1 MRRKRYLLFPL
12 FFFLFCLP
20 FCAEAQVGEKKLT
33 VEFKN
38 EELSSVFKQL
48 SKISGY
54 KILFTYDD
62 VKSYTYS
69 GAIKDKNIREIL
81 DIVLSGKKL
90 EYTIDKEFIT
100 ITTKGPSKQAKVY
113 TVNGVVLSADDG
125 EPLIGATVMVKGT
138 STGVLTDIDGKFTLP
153 NVSSRSKLEFSY
165 VGMLPQSLSPSPTM
179 KVTLQSDVQTL
190 SEVVVT
196 GMQRMDKRMFTGA
209 TDQLKAENIKM
220 DGMADISRGLE
231 GRSAGVSVQNVSGTF
246 GTAPKIRVRGATS
259 IYGSSKPL
267 WVVDGVIME
276 DVAEI
281 GADDLSS
288 GDAET
293 LISSAIAG
301 LNADDIESFQILKDG
316 SATSIYGARA
326 MAGVIVVTTKKGK
339 GKTTVD
345 YGFNMRFTTNGI
357 MAFSPSMQEY
367 ASMWLEA
374 NKEMPEHDWWGWGE
388 ENLKKMAQGIEGIYE
403 STVADWGT
411 MFVGNANRLDELFA
425 RRYSY
430 QHNLSVAGSTDKSDY
445 RISLAYADNQAN
457 LATAYDGQKQLNL
470 RLNYG
475 IKLTDWFKLET
486 SASMIKTNTETPT
499 HGIDRTLYGNDAPFF
514 PAKNPY
520 GQWYANFGNVG
531 DRNAAAA
538 TTDGGRD
545 EREKLTTRVDFKALV
560 DIWKGI
566 TFEGTASFQNEEYRR
581 ERYSLPVQCYNWF
594 GEQTAK
600 LVYETTQTL
609 STPQDVL
616 NFKDSHQPGYL
627 VQANNARYQY
637 YSGLLKYKRT
647 FAEVH
652 NIDAM
657 FGINAEKWVTKK
669 VVTARE
675 KFEDAGIYDLNLAT
689 GTQGNGGG
697 KTHNGTYSYIARLNY
712 NYAEKYMVELMGRRD
727 GNSKFAPG
735 YRFKSF
741 GSVSLGWA
749 FSEEQFVEFL
759 KPVLSFG
766 KLRLSYGSSGNDVG
780 LGDYDYVST
789 VSLGTAG
796 FGTIPANQVSSGF
809 GGLISYDRTWE
820 KVSQKN
826 FGIDL
831 NFFDNRLKATFDY
844 FIKDNTGMLVNVTY
858 PGVLGGKAPK
868 TNSGHLNVKGW
879 EFTIG
884 WRDQI
889 KDFSYYANFNIGD
902 TKSLLKEMEG
912 ADSYG
917 AGWNAAVNGYPLNSY
932 FLYRTDGYFKDQ
944 AEVDRYYALYGE
956 GKEDLTGVGA
966 GSASRLRPGDTK
978 RLDLNGD
985 YKISGAGN
993 ENSDLQYLGDSN
1005 PHFVFGFTLG
1015 GSWKGIDVNA
1025 MFQGVGKQY
1034 VIRNDW
1040 MAYPFQTRTANQNP
1054 TYLGKTWTES
1064 NPNAEFPRLTTN
1076 ANLARWNYQNNDFM
1090 MQNNRYIRLKTLIV
1104 GYTLPQIW
1112 TRKVKLEK
1120 VRVYFSGNDLW
1131 EATSIRDGFDPEM
1144 GAASN
1149 NSGYPFAR
1157 TWSFGLN
1164 ITL

>member
-1 MRRKRYLLFPL
+1 M
-12 FFFLFCLP
+12 
-20 FCAEAQVGEKKLT
+20 
-33 VEFKN
+33 
-38 EELSSVFKQL
+38 
-48 SKISGY
+48 
-54 KILFTYDD
+54 
-62 VKSYTYS
+62 
-69 GAIKDKNIREIL
+69 
-81 DIVLSGKKL
+81 
-90 EYTIDKEFIT
+90 
-100 ITTKGPSKQAKVY
+100 
-113 TVNGVVLSADDG
+113 
-125 EPLIGATVMVKGT
+125 
-138 STGVLTDIDGKFTLP
+138 
-153 NVSSRSKLEFSY
+153 
-165 VGMLPQSLSPSPTM
+165 
-179 KVTLQSDVQTL
+179 
-190 SEVVVT
+190 
-196 GMQRMDKRMFTGA
+196 
-209 TDQLKAENIKM
+209 
-220 DGMADISRGLE
+220 
-231 GRSAGVSVQNVSGTF
+231 
-246 GTAPKIRVRGATS
+246 
-259 IYGSSKPL
+259 
-267 WVVDGVIME
+267 
-276 DVAEI
+276 
-281 GADDLSS
+281 
-288 GDAET
+288 
-293 LISSAIAG
+293 
-301 LNADDIESFQILKDG
+301 
-316 SATSIYGARA
+316 
-326 MAGVIVVTTKKGK
+326 
-339 GKTTVD
+339 
-345 YGFNMRFTTNGI
+345 
-357 MAFSPSMQEY
+357 
-367 ASMWLEA
+367 
-374 NKEMPEHDWWGWGE
+374 
-388 ENLKKMAQGIEGIYE
+388 
-403 STVADWGT
+403 
-411 MFVGNANRLDELFA
+411 
-425 RRYSY
+425 
-430 QHNLSVAGSTDKSDY
+430 SVAGSTDKSDY

-609 STPQDVL
+609 STPQDVM

>member
-1 MRRKRYLLFPL
+1 MKTLLD
-12 FFFLFCLP
+12 
-20 FCAEAQVGEKKLT
+20 EATKKGYC
-33 VEFKN
+33 VPAP
-38 EELSSVFKQL
+38 SVFNALTIETAFSRAVKVH
-48 SKISGY
+48 SPV
-54 KILFTYDD
+54 ILNAGGPLDFEFLAETAKFYSRRNPEVPVALNLDHGDDFEQAMRAIRAGFTSVMLD
-62 VKSYTYS
+62 KSS
-69 GAIKDKNIREIL
+69 APFEENIRE
-81 DIVLSGKKL
+81 
-90 EYTIDKEFIT
+90 
-100 ITTKGPSKQAKVY
+100 TK
-113 TVNGVVLSADDG
+113 
-125 EPLIGATVMVKGT
+125 
-138 STGVLTDIDGKFTLP
+138 
-153 NVSSRSKLEFSY
+153 
-165 VGMLPQSLSPSPTM
+165 
-179 KVTLQSDVQTL
+179 
-190 SEVVVT
+190 EVVHAAHIV
-196 GMQRMDKRMFTGA
+196 
-209 TDQLKAENIKM
+209 
-220 DGMADISRGLE
+220 
-231 GRSAGVSVQNVSGTF
+231 GVSVEAELGCVGFGRLSDDENTDSFTKPEDVDIFIRETGADCLAIAI
-246 GTAPKIRVRGATS
+246 GTAHGHYKGTPKIDFERLDAIRAVTS
-259 IYGSSKPL
+259 VPLVLHGGSS
-267 WVVDGVIME
+267 
-276 DVAEI
+276 
-281 GADDLSS
+281 
-288 GDAET
+288 T
-293 LISSAIAG
+293 
-301 LNADDIESFQILKDG
+301 
-316 SATSIYGARA
+316 
-326 MAGVIVVTTKKGK
+326 
-339 GKTTVD
+339 
-345 YGFNMRFTTNGI
+345 
-357 MAFSPSMQEY
+357 
-367 ASMWLEA
+367 
-374 NKEMPEHDWWGWGE
+374 GE

-609 STPQDVL
+609 STPQDVM

-657 FGINAEKWVTKK
+657 FGISAEKWVNKK